1 MTSAY
6 GKMGSMNAKSQSK
19 VKKRI
24 EAIREVRIERPDRQ
38 KLTAEESLK
47 RMNEFEKRKDDFIA
61 SIRKSKG

>member
-1 MTSAY
+1 MTSSY
-6 GKMGSMNAKSQSK
+6 GKMESMNAKSQSK

-47 RMNEFEKRKDDFIA
+47 RMNDFEKRKDDFIA

>member
-1 MTSAY
+1 
-6 GKMGSMNAKSQSK
+6 MGSMNAKSQSK

-24 EAIREVRIERPDRQ
+24 EVIREVRIERPDRQ

-47 RMNEFEKRKDDFIA
+47 RMNDFEKRKDDFIA

>member
-1 MTSAY
+1 MTSSY

-47 RMNEFEKRKDDFIA
+47 RMNDFEKRKDDFIA

>member
-1 MTSAY
+1 
-6 GKMGSMNAKSQSK
+6 MNAKSQSK
-19 VKKRI
+19 VKNRI

-47 RMNEFEKRKDDFIA
+47 RMNDFEKRKDDFIA

>member
-1 MTSAY
+1 
-6 GKMGSMNAKSQSK
+6 MNAKPRSK
-19 VKKRI
+19 VEKRI

-47 RMNEFEKRKDDFIA
+47 RMNDFEKRKDDFIA

>member
-47 RMNEFEKRKDDFIA
+47 RMNDLEKRKDDFIA